1 LYQVQRVHPFAWI
14 PFITFV
20 ILTAFVAVN
29 LIIAVIC
36 DAVHLLGDDSRSAL
50 GGIGSGL
57 LSYEEEAWEA
67 CQKQTEYRYGTQ
79 QHNDEGVE
87 SGLAAAATTTSPRQ
101 QLSPQQ
107 STISAATKTRT
118 QQRIKEIE
126 RQLDEMVM
134 AQDQMRRTIEILSS
148 RAKMMKMKTLQK
160 L

>member
-1 LYQVQRVHPFAWI
+1 MAWI

-20 ILTAFVAVN
+20 ILTAFVVVN

-67 CQKQTEYRYGTQ
+67 CQKQAEHDHGSQ
-79 QHNDEGVE
+79 QCNDEGVE

-107 STISAATKTRT
+107 STMAAAATRTRT
-118 QQRIKEIE
+118 RTEQRIKEIE

-148 RAKMMKMKTLQK
+148 RAKMMKMNTLQK
-160 L
+160 LKKDTQ

>member
-1 LYQVQRVHPFAWI
+1 M
-14 PFITFV
+14 
-20 ILTAFVAVN
+20 VN

-67 CQKQTEYRYGTQ
+67 CQKQAEHGHGTQ
-79 QHNDEGVE
+79 QCNDEGVE
-87 SGLAAAATTTSPRQ
+87 SGHAAAATTTSPRQ

-107 STISAATKTRT
+107 STMAAAATRTRT
-118 QQRIKEIE
+118 QQRIKELE

-148 RAKMMKMKTLQK
+148 RAKMMKAKTLQK
-160 L
+160 RKKDTQ

>member
-1 LYQVQRVHPFAWI
+1 LAWI

-20 ILTAFVAVN
+20 ILTAFVVVN

-57 LSYEEEAWEA
+57 LSYEEEAREV
-67 CQKQTEYRYGTQ
+67 CQKQTEWRYGTQ

-101 QLSPQQ
+101 QLSPRQ
-107 STISAATKTRT
+107 STIAAATTSRTRT

-126 RQLDEMVM
+126 RKLDEMVM

-148 RAKMMKMKTLQK
+148 RAKMMKMKALQK
-160 L
+160 RKKHAMK

>member
-1 LYQVQRVHPFAWI
+1 MV
-14 PFITFV
+14 
-20 ILTAFVAVN
+20 VN

-57 LSYEEEAWEA
+57 LSHEEEAWEA
-67 CQKQTEYRYGTQ
+67 CQKQAEPGHRTQ
-79 QHNDEGVE
+79 QCNDEGVE
-87 SGLAAAATTTSPRQ
+87 SGLAAAAAAATSPRQ

-107 STISAATKTRT
+107 STIAAATRTRT
-118 QQRIKEIE
+118 QQRIKELE

-148 RAKMMKMKTLQK
+148 RTKTMKMKTLQK
-160 L
+160 LKKDTK